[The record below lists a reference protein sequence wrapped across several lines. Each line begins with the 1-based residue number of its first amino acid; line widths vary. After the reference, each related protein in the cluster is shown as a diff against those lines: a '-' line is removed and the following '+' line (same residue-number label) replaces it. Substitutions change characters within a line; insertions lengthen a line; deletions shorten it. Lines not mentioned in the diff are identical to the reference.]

1 MINVERRNTW
11 DHQRLI
17 TCMRNFYWQIVIIT
31 GKFFS
36 TVTCLTEA
44 YNYNIFFLLFTPKK
58 KKKRERE
65 RLYLSFNS
73 DCFLKKLKQLL
84 YRNILE
90 NFINISYC
98 MIIPLI
104 WKCQHEKSLI
114 HKEFKKYISDV
125 FFLFCF
131 VLTCHSYISLPA
143 HN

>member
-11 DHQRLI
+11 DHPRLI

-44 YNYNIFFLLFTPKK
+44 YNYNIFFSLVHTKK
-58 KKKRERE
+58 KEKERE
-65 RLYLSFNS
+65 RLYLSFSS
-73 DCFLKKLKQLL
+73 DCFHKKLNQLL

-90 NFINISYC
+90 HFINISYC
-98 MIIPLI
+98 MIVPLI

-114 HKEFKKYISDV
+114 HKEFKKYLSD
-125 FFLFCF
+125 FFFFALFCF
-131 VLTCHSYISLPA
+131 DMS
-143 HN
+143 